1 MDDSPSGPLG
11 PIRAQDALERVEAKL
26 LDLLPTLSADDWD
39 KPTPVSSW
47 RVQQVA
53 AHLLDTAFRK
63 LSIVR
68 DGYVT
73 ERPSSGAPEDLR
85 SFVDGLNAQ
94 GVAVYGRLSPAV
106 LIALMRTAS
115 HDLCELHRGLDPD
128 APATFAVSWA
138 GEEQSLNWF
147 DAARELTERWHH
159 QQQIRLAVDR
169 PGIMTPDLY
178 HPVLDCFMR
187 ALPYTYRNVA
197 AAAGTHVE
205 VRVSGESGGV
215 WHLRYD
221 GERWLLLRGVP
232 EPPTV
237 SVTIPEDIAWRVFT
251 KGIRRDE
258 AEALVSF
265 EGDRQLGLHVLQSV
279 AIVG

>member
-1 MDDSPSGPLG
+1 MDTLPTPLG
-11 PIRAQDALERVEAKL
+11 AIHAQDALEQVEARL
-26 LDLLPTLSADDWD
+26 LDLLPSLSADDWD
-39 KPTPVSSW
+39 KPTIVSGW
-47 RVQQVA
+47 RVQEVVA
-53 AHLLDTAFRK
+53 HMVDTAFRK

-68 DGYVT
+68 DGYAA
-73 ERPSSGAPEDLR
+73 ERPSSGAAGDLR
-85 SFVDGLNAQ
+85 AFVDGLNAQ
-94 GVAVYGRLSPAV
+94 GVAVYGRLSPALLV
-106 LIALMRTAS
+106 ALMHPAS
-115 HDLCELHRGLDPD
+115 RDLCAMHRSLDPH

-169 PGIMTPDLY
+169 PGIMTPPLY

-187 ALPYTYRNVA
+187 ALPHTYRNVA
-197 AAAGTHVE
+197 APVGTHVE

-215 WHLRYD
+215 WNLRRD
-221 GERWLLLRGVP
+221 GERWQLLRAVA
-232 EPPTV
+232 EPPTA
-237 SVTIPEDIAWRVFT
+237 SVTIPEGIAWRVFT

-258 AEALVSF
+258 AEAQIAI
-265 EGDRQLGLHVLQSV
+265 EGDRALGVHVLSSV